1 MNLDEMEG
9 FGGEIPFKNYQDD
22 IIPLLEQPDSDS
34 YLSPDVCQTVAARLR
49 QLIHHWPDD
58 DIDKMNALYLAEGM
72 ELAHQHKSV
81 CKILSSKGISKEML
95 FFLPKCTIPFAQ
107 KYNFNQLF
115 HYVE

>member
-1 MNLDEMEG
+1 MGLDFTHCEAHCSYSDFYDFRKRLAASIGMNLDDMEG

-49 QLIHHWPDD
+49 QFIHNWPDD

-72 ELAHQHKSV
+72 ETSAATK
-81 CKILSSKGISKEML
+81 
-95 FFLPKCTIPFAQ
+95 
-107 KYNFNQLF
+107 
-115 HYVE
+115 

>member
-1 MNLDEMEG
+1 MGLDFTHCEAHWSYSDFHDFRCRLAACIGMNLDVIEG

-49 QLIHHWPDD
+49 QLIHTSPDD

-72 ELAHQHKSV
+72 ELAHEQNEV
-81 CKILSSKGISKEML
+81 LGFI
-95 FFLPKCTIPFAQ
+95 
-107 KYNFNQLF
+107 
-115 HYVE
+115 